1 MLDKIMFVERM
12 WFAHVSSPSG
22 AGASF
27 RFTPVILIRGRSNG
41 AHYDPDPT
49 GTMTESDESNTIMSA
64 APCHAARHA
73 GAPHVMA
80 GN

>member
-12 WFAHVSSPSG
+12 WFAPSG